1 MLRQSL
7 STTVLVKTNVGYAPE
22 YGIFEIGR
30 AVDGLK
36 DDGLANEKKLLAITL
51 YSKTRDVKALYFEL
65 RDILATI
72 TDDLKHKALG
82 FTPIAPTHSYE
93 HPINLNEIT
102 LDGEAVGVIGIAH
115 PEVGKKIDKKAN
127 IVFAEVDMQ
136 KFSACENASI
146 RYAEPSKFPP
156 MTYDLSLELRA
167 GDLFSKLR
175 EAWDGIADEIMK
187 GTRIVDT
194 YDTETIH
201 SITVRFEFGSNE
213 RTLSSAEVQDVM
225 DKVIE
230 NLSNMGIR
238 LRG

>member
-1 MLRQSL
+1 
-7 STTVLVKTNVGYAPE
+7 
-22 YGIFEIGR
+22 
-30 AVDGLK
+30 
-36 DDGLANEKKLLAITL
+36 
-51 YSKTRDVKALYFEL
+51 
-65 RDILATI
+65 
-72 TDDLKHKALG
+72 
-82 FTPIAPTHSYE
+82 
-93 HPINLNEIT
+93 
-102 LDGEAVGVIGIAH
+102 
-115 PEVGKKIDKKAN
+115 
-127 IVFAEVDMQ
+127 
-136 KFSACENASI
+136 
-146 RYAEPSKFPP
+146 